1 MWENVREKM
10 WAYSIS
16 NLVSNQ
22 RSLVSIQERG
32 KALENF
38 TYADEEMA
46 DLFEEIFHNTS
57 FLGVTV
63 IL

>member
-1 MWENVREKM
+1 M
-10 WAYSIS
+10 
-16 NLVSNQ
+16 L
-22 RSLVSIQERG
+22 SIQERG

-63 IL
+63 ILWLKSQEDS

>member
-1 MWENVREKM
+1 M